1 MTDQTKEILAGML
14 LTSTG
19 ASALDSGG
27 YYGRGWQRAQAAI
40 QAATG
45 KELQDIKV
53 DEKTAYFDSLLPSIV
68 EFSTYKNQSI
78 EINQSHHIFHWLS
91 EKLEYCP
98 EMDGMFNAYLE
109 TQKDSQ
115 SYLADIETFLTYFE
129 NAGGIY
135 GDGDPVS
142 FNSYNEDNLLSDVI
156 QGTYF
161 CIENGEYVLLQIHR
175 GCDVRG
181 GYTRPTA
188 FKCTE
193 EVGIFDWGRGT
204 LYAQDLSLNYSENWY
219 TDDGYH
225 YYFDGGGSQLN
236 DYKLVDSRD
245 KTAEDSCTVY
255 VDEETN
261 EAFVDGYKLNAGF

>member
-1 MTDQTKEILAGML
+1 MNDQTKEILAGML

-19 ASALDSGG
+19 RAAMDSGD

-45 KELQDIKV
+45 KELPDIKV

-78 EINQSHHIFHWLS
+78 EINQSHNIFHWLS

-129 NAGGIY
+129 NASGIY
-135 GDGDPVS
+135 GEGDPVS
-142 FNSYNEDNLLSDVI
+142 FNSYNEENLLSDTI

-161 CIENGEYVLLQIHR
+161 CIENGDYVLLQIHR

-204 LYAQDLSLNYSENWY
+204 LFTEDVNQNGRWFS
-219 TDDGYH
+219 DDGYN
-225 YYFDGGGSQLN
+225 YYGEGSSADNLL
-236 DYKLVDSRD
+236 DYKLVDSKD

-261 EAFVDGYKLNAGF
+261 EAFVNGLKLNAGF

>member
-1 MTDQTKEILAGML
+1 MNDQTKETLANML

-19 ASALDSGG
+19 RAAMDSGD
-27 YYGRGWQRAQAAI
+27 YYGRGWQRVQAAV

-78 EINQSHHIFHWLS
+78 EINQTHHLFPWLS

-98 EMDGMFNAYLE
+98 EMDGMFNSYLE

-115 SYLADIETFLTYFE
+115 SYIADIETFLTYFE
-129 NAGGIY
+129 SASGIY
-135 GDGDPVS
+135 GEGDPLS
-142 FNSYNEDNLLSDVI
+142 FNSYNEQNLLSDTI

-161 CIENGEYVLLQIHR
+161 CIENGDYVLLQIHR

-204 LYAQDLSLNYSENWY
+204 LYVQTYDCPSWY
-219 TDDGYH
+219 TDDGYN
-225 YYFDGGGSQLN
+225 YYFDGGSTKLN
-236 DYKLVDSRD
+236 DYTLVDSKE
-245 KTAEDSCTVY
+245 KTAEDNCTVY
-255 VDEETN
+255 VDQDTA
-261 EAFVDGYKLNAGF
+261 EAFVNGLKIEAGF